1 VNSIKYNQLS
11 NTDRVRYR
19 KGIESVFTVEDPGAF
34 YQPWT
39 AMRRYRRVQYDD
51 IPEIVCAENNQQ
63 FDYLIPVA
71 KTTDFYRV
79 KT

>member
-1 VNSIKYNQLS
+1 M
-11 NTDRVRYR
+11 
-19 KGIESVFTVEDPGAF
+19 ESVFTVEDPSAF

-71 KTTDFYRV
+71 KTPDF
-79 KT
+79 